1 MCGIAGEVLASLK
14 KQSRLEDCYLAMQ
27 KELARRG
34 PDQDGFYS
42 DEGVMLVHTRL
53 AVIDVENGLQPMTR
67 DGFTIVYNGE
77 LYNTDDVRDLLKAR
91 GAVFTTSS
99 DTEVVLRAYMEL
111 GEACLEL
118 FNGIYAF
125 AVWDGKKLFVAR
137 DRMGVKPFFY
147 AEAGESFIFASSVSA
162 LLRHPKVEPIAD
174 LNAIEEL
181 FLLGPGRTPGCGVF
195 KGIKELPPAC
205 CGYVEDGKL
214 KYREYWLLRQHEH
227 RDSFEDTV
235 LRTREL
241 VINAIKRQ
249 LVSDIP
255 VFTFLSGGL
264 DSSIISSVAAK
275 ELAKQGK
282 ELHTY
287 SVDYVDNGKY
297 FVPGKFQPGSDEEY
311 INKMNDY
318 LGVTNHRVLIDT
330 PELVKGLFEAVDA
343 RGLPGMADVD
353 SSMLVFAREIKKGY
367 SVGLS
372 GECADEIF
380 GGYPWYR
387 DETIRMAAG
396 FPWSQST
403 DYRYSFLKPDIK
415 AMIDP
420 HAFVDKRYEDT
431 IARAHKLAGNSPTDD
446 RMKEMTRLNLDWFMQ
461 TLLGRKDFMTMYSGL
476 EARVPF
482 CDVSIVEY
490 MYSVPWDYMNY
501 QGREKGLLRKA
512 AEGLLPEDVLW
523 RKKSPYPKT
532 HNPGYTKA
540 VSGLLKEVL
549 EDGSSPIL
557 EIAEKSEL
565 EGLLSAD
572 KPQPWFGQLMTT
584 PQTIAY
590 MLQINYWMKK
600 YGVKVEL

>member
-1 MCGIAGEVLASLK
+1 MCGIAGEVYSPLK
-14 KQSRLEDCYLAMQ
+14 KQPSLESCYLNMQ
-27 KELARRG
+27 SELLRRG
-34 PDQDGFYS
+34 PDQNGFFS
-42 DEGVMLVHTRL
+42 DDGVMLIHTRL
-53 AVIDVENGLQPMTR
+53 AVIDIENGIQPMTR
-67 DGFTIVYNGE
+67 NGCTIVYNGE
-77 LYNTDDVRDLLKAR
+77 LYNTDEVRGLLKDR
-91 GAVFTTSS
+91 GVSFSTTS

-111 GEACLEL
+111 GEACLNL
-118 FNGIYAF
+118 FNGIFAF
-125 AVWDGKKLFVAR
+125 AVWDGNKLFVAR

-147 AEAGESFIFASSVSA
+147 AERDGHFIFASSVSA
-162 LLRHPKVEPIAD
+162 LLKHDKIDPVAD
-174 LNAIEEL
+174 LNTIEEI
-181 FLLGPGRTPGCGVF
+181 FLMGPGRTPGCGVF

-214 KYREYWLLRQHEH
+214 KYREYWQLRQHEH
-227 RDSFEDTV
+227 KESFEDTV
-235 LRTREL
+235 LHTRDL
-241 VINAIKRQ
+241 VVNAIKRQ

-275 ELAKQGK
+275 ELAEQGK

-311 INKMNDY
+311 INRMNDY
-318 LGVTNHRVLIDT
+318 LGVTNHRILIDT
-330 PELVKGLFEAVDA
+330 PELVAGLFEAVDA

-353 SSMLVFAREIKKGY
+353 SSMLVFSREIKKGF

-403 DYRYSFLKPDIK
+403 DYRFSFLKPEIQ

-420 HAFVDKRYEDT
+420 HEFVSRRYEDT
-431 IARAHKLAGNSPTDD
+431 IARAHRLDGNSPTDD

-461 TLLGRKDFMTMYSGL
+461 TLLNRKDFMTMYNGL

-482 CDVSIVEY
+482 CDISIVEY

-512 AEGLLPEDVLW
+512 AEGLLPEEVLW

-532 HNPGYTKA
+532 HNPGYLRM
-540 VSGLLKEVL
+540 VSGLLKEVIN
-549 EDGSSPIL
+549 DPSSPIL
-557 EIAEKSEL
+557 QIADKAAL
-565 EGLLSAD
+565 EGLLTANNA
-572 KPQPWFGQLMTT
+572 QPWFGQLMTT

-590 MLQINYWMKK
+590 MLQINYWMQR